1 MTTTKKS
8 GPPVPP
14 RPNATSLSKSQSN
27 SSMSLLPGRTV
38 IYKSPSHVKPTNAH
52 NQDNVQSMI
61 DGSTNDTLQHKVTKT
76 TMPTRTTAYSTD
88 NGFTPHGDDG
98 VYSNGT
104 EIIIATNNAIS
115 VSNVNS
121 KNEPNVILDSGIDNI
136 LHEREND
143 IDDNRTVWENS
154 HKLDIVQKS
163 PRQNVT
169 SKKFVKLNIEN
180 TRETMSMSH
189 VIVLGEKDQAI
200 NSNIDELH
208 YNRAVDDL
216 IEIRNEQ
223 AIALVERHIPDQF
236 GTNSSLETS
245 NNQKNLNCFGSVVEK
260 LFTEIACVEKTQG
273 NQLKLEQCIPA
284 PSPLNANINDSNLF
298 QTAKP
303 TLQSDGVCDIS
314 EEKVTADKKVTFH
327 EQLISELAEMHKVE
341 QPRTRYSSSCSN
353 DSSPN
358 GTHRSRIRT
367 ADWVEVGDN
376 GKEVLLSSCQ
386 ISLED
391 SGMEDEERLDE
402 ISSGVG
408 DSWDSVNGVDDRMSL
423 PGLPPLPKSLS
434 TTENTGTHPHNT
446 SNFGSIETQRGVSP
460 VNRKTSTLDTQLAI
474 LRREMFGLRQLDLS
488 LLSQLWALNESIQEF
503 RTMIQEQEALSPPS
517 PSPSPSDTNSVSSG
531 DEGDSSIQDHNHQSA
546 MQMQHQFKQQ
556 QQQQQLHVLQ
566 QQQQQTTQQQRMR
579 AAPPPPPNRKT
590 VKVPSRP
597 QI

>member
-1 MTTTKKS
+1 MITTKKS

-14 RPNATSLSKSQSN
+14 RPNATLLSKSQSN
-27 SSMSLLPGRTV
+27 SSMSLPPGRTV
-38 IYKSPSHVKPTNAH
+38 IYKSPSHDKPMSAH
-52 NQDNVQSMI
+52 NQA
-61 DGSTNDTLQHKVTKT
+61 NDTLQHKVTKT
-76 TMPTRTTAYSTD
+76 TLPTRTSYSAD
-88 NGFTPHGDDG
+88 NDFTPHGDDG
-98 VYSNGT
+98 IYSNGT
-104 EIIIATNNAIS
+104 EIFIATNNAIS
-115 VSNVNS
+115 VSNVNC
-121 KNEPNVILDSGIDNI
+121 KNEPNVILDSGIDNK
-136 LHEREND
+136 LHEGENGS
-143 IDDNRTVWENS
+143 DDNRTVWENS

-163 PRQNVT
+163 PLASPRQNVS
-169 SKKFVKLNIEN
+169 SKKFVKSNSEN

-189 VIVLGEKDQAI
+189 VIVLSEKDRVI
-200 NSNIDELH
+200 NNNIDEL
-208 YNRAVDDL
+208 YYKRAVDDL

-223 AIALVERHIPDQF
+223 VIALVERRIPDQF
-236 GTNSSLETS
+236 GTNSILETS
-245 NNQKNLNCFGSVVEK
+245 DNLENVNCYGSVVEK
-260 LFTEIACVEKTQG
+260 LFTEIACGEKAQE
-273 NQLKLEQCIPA
+273 NQLKLEQYIPVRT
-284 PSPLNANINDSNLF
+284 PSPLNVNIIDSNLL
-298 QTAKP
+298 QTAKQ
-303 TLQSDGVCDIS
+303 TLQSDDVCDIS
-314 EEKVTADKKVTFH
+314 EEKVTVDKKVTFH

-341 QPRTRYSSSCSN
+341 KPITRYSSSCSN

-376 GKEVLLSSCQ
+376 GKAVLLSSCQ

-408 DSWDSVNGVDDRMSL
+408 DSWDSVKDCVDDRMSL

-434 TTENTGTHPHNT
+434 TIENTGTHPHNT

-460 VNRKTSTLDTQLAI
+460 VSRKTSTLDTQLAI

-531 DEGDSSIQDHNHQSA
+531 DEGDSSIQDHNHPSA
-546 MQMQHQFKQQ
+546 MQMQHQYKQQ
-556 QQQQQLHVLQ
+556 QHVLQQ